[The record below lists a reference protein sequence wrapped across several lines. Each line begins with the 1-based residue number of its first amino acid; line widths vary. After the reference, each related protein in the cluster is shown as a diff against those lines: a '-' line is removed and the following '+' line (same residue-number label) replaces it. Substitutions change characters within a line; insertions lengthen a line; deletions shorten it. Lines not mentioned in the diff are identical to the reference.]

1 MPFEPR
7 KDRQAVFI
15 FMLVIDQG
23 APATSQHRKNQC
35 WAPEN
40 ASYKWMVFKWC
51 KISTTACL
59 SSTTWHKAVEAIV
72 IHFQIT
78 QSGSATSSSP
88 SSPPMAPSK
97 AGPKCRMRSK
107 DKGITPLTGTGSL
120 MRLPST
126 HRNCSQKAIRVWLQ
140 NARQKEPGSL
150 RKNKDRSQYGTQKY
164 NVGCE
169 DCIKTYW
176 KLNSK
181 KVKLIELDIAF
192 VQTKFYKYVAR
203 FHKIYLDYIGSL
215 DFISFP
221 ISWLPSQ
228 EAVSSKSLRWLAD
241 WEYCVVK
248 TCPSWFNPSPSR
260 SS

>member
-1 MPFEPR
+1 
-7 KDRQAVFI
+7 
-15 FMLVIDQG
+15 
-23 APATSQHRKNQC
+23 
-35 WAPEN
+35 
-40 ASYKWMVFKWC
+40 
-51 KISTTACL
+51 
-59 SSTTWHKAVEAIV
+59 
-72 IHFQIT
+72 
-78 QSGSATSSSP
+78 
-88 SSPPMAPSK
+88 
-97 AGPKCRMRSK
+97 MRSK
-107 DKGITPLTGTGSL
+107 DKGITPPGTGSL
-120 MRLPST
+120 MRRPLPLTGIAAKRRYVSGS
-126 HRNCSQKAIRVWLQ
+126 RM
-140 NARQKEPGSL
+140 PGKKSLGRL